1 MDEPMS
7 TGCNHTFCRQCI
19 LHALD
24 RMEGCPLCKARVT
37 KRSLNKV
44 GHLGQL
50 INAFLRLREA
60 FEVENGSTLS
70 QAPRIY
76 ETEPKANLTQL
87 FPYPEKIG
95 GSLSTEP
102 RPQEE
107 QYPSSSLSRP
117 EDAGNDTDSTI
128 APGNKSEDSNG
139 TQPNDEALPQN
150 QASEFDM
157 DIDSFDVNLD
167 TIPHS
172 QAALLAEKMISMIY
186 LVTLD
191 ETIIRPT
198 APIPEAPRPQI
209 RLRQKQ
215 EDSQPDS
222 RRVKQEQDDDNVR
235 LTPTLQDQLNP
246 VIPKQEP
253 ASTTA
258 DPGASAD
265 TCPPTQSP
273 SSKETNV
280 ILCAT
285 FMSPSKKQQ
294 LEHAAR
300 ILKARAIDD
309 LVTRPTHIV
318 MDLTLEQS
326 ESGSGRTVKYFLGV
340 LRGCWVL
347 RYEWINVSMSAGY
360 WVDEVPYQIYDNEFD
375 VNAPKKSRIS
385 QQRGEPPLFTGCEVQ
400 LFGIFNKP
408 TKEEVE
414 LIIRTGGG
422 TVVPQLFLRD
432 TRFARSIAS
441 HHNSADTDVVDEST
455 RHLILY
461 DHTSEGVM
469 SLKKLKTEV
478 RSMKELAQSLGKTV
492 RVVHCKN
499 LFDSIAKYDMNQLV
513 DTDPA

>member
-1 MDEPMS
+1 MFVA
-7 TGCNHTFCRQCI
+7 TNLTKIFG
-19 LHALD
+19 LVVD
-24 RMEGCPLCKARVT
+24 RMYCV
-37 KRSLNKV
+37 SW
-44 GHLGQL
+44 
-50 INAFLRLREA
+50 RLA
-60 FEVENGSTLS
+60 CIALS

-318 MDLTLEQS
+318 MDL
-326 ESGSGRTVKYFLGV
+326 R
-340 LRGCWVL
+340 
-347 RYEWINVSMSAGY
+347 INVSMSAGY